1 MEIKSK
7 KYRKKKC
14 RIKRGAGKGGRKMNH
29 KERRDAQMA
38 YISDQEIM
46 EEQKVCRRLLQELN
60 TADRSDFEKIG
71 ELVKKLFGKSEGAFL
86 NPPFY
91 CDYGSHIEVGK
102 NFFANYN
109 CTIIDVAKV
118 KIGDYCQMAPNV
130 AIYTAGHPVH
140 PAARNTAYEY
150 GIEVTIGDNVWIG
163 GNTVILPGVHIGS
176 NTVIG
181 AGSVVTKDIPDWV
194 IAAGNPC
201 KVIRKITEEDRKY
214 YYKDREFDPE
224 AWETVSKAE

>member
-1 MEIKSK
+1 
-7 KYRKKKC
+7 
-14 RIKRGAGKGGRKMNH
+14 MNNI
-29 KERRDAQMA
+29 ERRDLGMA
-38 YISDQEIM
+38 YISDAAVI
-46 EEQKVCRRLLQELN
+46 EEQKRCRKILQRLN
-60 TADRSDFEKIG
+60 TVDRSDFDEIG
-71 ELVKKLFGKSEGAFL
+71 RIVKELFGKSEGAFL

-118 KIGDYCQMAPNV
+118 TIGDNCQMAPNV

-140 PAARNTAYEY
+140 PVSRNSMYEY
-150 GIEVTIGDNVWIG
+150 GIEVSVGDNVWIG

-181 AGSVVTKDIPDWV
+181 AGSVVTKDIPEWV

-201 KVIRKITEEDRKY
+201 KVIREITEADK
-214 YYKDREFDPE
+214 EFYFKEKRFDAE
-224 AWETVSKAE
+224 AWRVIEKLEDKEA

>member
-1 MEIKSK
+1 
-7 KYRKKKC
+7 
-14 RIKRGAGKGGRKMNH
+14 MNNL
-29 KERRDAQMA
+29 ERRDAQMA
-38 YISDQEIM
+38 YISDESVM
-46 EEQKVCRRLLQELN
+46 EEQKVCRRILQELN
-60 TADRSDFEKIG
+60 TVDRSDFEKIG
-71 ELVKKLFGKSEGAFL
+71 QLVGQLFGKSEGAFL

-118 KIGDYCQMAPNV
+118 KIGDNCQIAPNV

-140 PAARNTAYEY
+140 PAARNSAYEY

-194 IAAGNPC
+194 IAVGNPC
-201 KVIRKITEEDRKY
+201 KVVREITEEDRQY
-214 YYKDREFDPE
+214 YYKDRKFDPE
-224 AWETVSKAE
+224 AWEVISRL

>member
-1 MEIKSK
+1 MDNI
-7 KYRKKKC
+7 
-14 RIKRGAGKGGRKMNH
+14 
-29 KERRDAQMA
+29 ERRDREMA
-38 YISDQEIM
+38 YISDESVM
-46 EEQKVCRRLLQELN
+46 EEQKVCRRVLQRLN
-60 TADRSDFEKIG
+60 TVDRSDFDEIG
-71 ELVKKLFGKSEGAFL
+71 RIVKELLGKSDGAFV

-118 KIGDYCQMAPNV
+118 KIGDNCQMAPNV
-130 AIYTAGHPVH
+130 SIYTAGHPIH
-140 PAARNTAYEY
+140 PVSRNSMYEY
-150 GIEVTIGDNVWIG
+150 GISVTIGDNVWIG
-163 GNTVILPGVHIGS
+163 GNTVIMPGVHIGS

-194 IAAGNPC
+194 VAVGNPC
-201 KVIRKITEEDRKY
+201 RVIRQITEEDKKY

-224 AWETVSKAE
+224 AWEYISKH

>member
-1 MEIKSK
+1 MDNI
-7 KYRKKKC
+7 
-14 RIKRGAGKGGRKMNH
+14 
-29 KERRDAQMA
+29 ERRDREIA
-38 YISDQEIM
+38 YISDESVM
-46 EEQKVCRRLLQELN
+46 EEQKACRRILQRLN
-60 TADRSDFEKIG
+60 TVDRSDFDEIG
-71 ELVKKLFGKSEGAFL
+71 RIVKELLGKSDGAFV

-118 KIGDYCQMAPNV
+118 KIGDNCQMAPNV
-130 AIYTAGHPVH
+130 SIYTAGHPLH
-140 PAARNTAYEY
+140 PVSRNSMYEY
-150 GIEVTIGDNVWIG
+150 GISVTIGDNVWIG
-163 GNTVILPGVHIGS
+163 GNTVIMPGVHIGS

-194 IAAGNPC
+194 VAVGNPC
-201 KVIRKITEEDRKY
+201 RVIRQITEEDKKYYYTEEDKKY

-224 AWETVSKAE
+224 AWEYISKL

>member
-1 MEIKSK
+1 
-7 KYRKKKC
+7 
-14 RIKRGAGKGGRKMNH
+14 MNNI
-29 KERRDAQMA
+29 ERRDAQMA
-38 YISDQEIM
+38 YISDDSIF
-46 EEQKVCRRLLQELN
+46 EEQKRCRRIIQKLN
-60 TADRSDFEKIG
+60 TADRSDFNEISKI
-71 ELVKKLFGKSEGAFL
+71 VKELFGKSEKAFL

-118 KIGDYCQMAPNV
+118 KIGDNCQMAPNV
-130 AIYTAGHPVH
+130 AIYTAGHPIH
-140 PAARNTAYEY
+140 PASRNTAYEY

-163 GNTVILPGVHIGS
+163 GNTVIVPGVHIGS

-181 AGSVVTKDIPDWV
+181 AGSVVTKDVPDWV

-201 KVIRKITEEDRKY
+201 KVIREITERDRKY
-214 YYKDREFDPE
+214 YFKNREFDIE
-224 AWETVSKAE
+224 AWNHIQEMWKDGANV

>member
-1 MEIKSK
+1 
-7 KYRKKKC
+7 
-14 RIKRGAGKGGRKMNH
+14 
-29 KERRDAQMA
+29 MA
-38 YISDQEIM
+38 YISDESVM
-46 EEQKVCRRLLQELN
+46 EEQKVCRRILQRLN
-60 TADRSDFEKIG
+60 TVDRSDFSEIGKIVK
-71 ELVKKLFGKSEGAFL
+71 ELLGKSEDAFI

-118 KIGDYCQMAPNV
+118 KIGDNCQMAPNV
-130 AIYTAGHPVH
+130 AIYTAGHPLH
-140 PAARNTAYEY
+140 PVSRNSMYEY
-150 GIEVTIGDNVWIG
+150 GISVTIGDNVWIG
-163 GNTVILPGVHIGS
+163 GNTVIMPGVHIGN

-194 IAAGNPC
+194 VAVGNPC
-201 KVIRKITEEDRKY
+201 RVIRQITEEDKKY

-224 AWETVSKAE
+224 AWEYISKF

>member
-1 MEIKSK
+1 MDNI
-7 KYRKKKC
+7 
-14 RIKRGAGKGGRKMNH
+14 
-29 KERRDAQMA
+29 ERRDREMA
-38 YISDQEIM
+38 YISDESVM
-46 EEQKVCRRLLQELN
+46 EEQKVCRRILQRLN
-60 TADRSDFEKIG
+60 TVDRSDFNEIGKIVK
-71 ELVKKLFGKSEGAFL
+71 ELLGKSDGAFI

-118 KIGDYCQMAPNV
+118 KIGDNCQMAPNV
-130 AIYTAGHPVH
+130 AIYTAGHPLH
-140 PAARNTAYEY
+140 PVSRNSMYEY
-150 GIEVTIGDNVWIG
+150 GISVTIGDNVWIG
-163 GNTVILPGVHIGS
+163 GNTVIMPGVHIGS

-194 IAAGNPC
+194 VAVGNPC
-201 KVIRKITEEDRKY
+201 RVIKQITEDDKKY

-224 AWETVSKAE
+224 AWDYISKLN

>member
-1 MEIKSK
+1 
-7 KYRKKKC
+7 
-14 RIKRGAGKGGRKMNH
+14 MNQ

>member
-1 MEIKSK
+1 
-7 KYRKKKC
+7 
-14 RIKRGAGKGGRKMNH
+14 MNNL
-29 KERRDAQMA
+29 ERRDVQMA
-38 YISDQEIM
+38 YISDESVM
-46 EEQKVCRRLLQELN
+46 EEQKVCRRILQELN
-60 TADRSDFEKIG
+60 TVDRSDFDRIG
-71 ELVKKLFGKSEGAFL
+71 QLVKRLFGKSEGAFL

-118 KIGDYCQMAPNV
+118 KIGDNCQMAPNV

-140 PAARNTAYEY
+140 PVSRNSAYEY

-194 IAAGNPC
+194 VAAGNPC
-201 KVIRKITEEDRKY
+201 KVIRQITEEDKRY
-214 YYKDREFDPE
+214 YYKDRAFDPE
-224 AWETVSKAE
+224 AWEIISKLHL

>member
-1 MEIKSK
+1 
-7 KYRKKKC
+7 
-14 RIKRGAGKGGRKMNH
+14 MNH
-29 KERRDAQMA
+29 VERRDRELP
-38 YISDQEIM
+38 YISDDAVF
-46 EEQKVCRRLLQELN
+46 EEQKICRKILQRLN
-60 TADRSDFEKIG
+60 TVDRSDFDEIGKIVE
-71 ELVKKLFGKSEGAFL
+71 ELLGKSDKAFI

-91 CDYGSHIEVGK
+91 CDYGTHIETGK

-118 KIGDYCQMAPNV
+118 IIGDNCMLAPNV

-140 PAARNTAYEY
+140 PVSRNSLYEY
-150 GIEVTIGDNVWIG
+150 GISVTIGDNVWIG

-194 IAAGNPC
+194 VAAGNPC
-201 KVIRKITEEDRKY
+201 RVIRQITEADREYYYRDRK
-214 YYKDREFDPE
+214 FDE
-224 AWETVSKAE
+224 ETLEEIRLWEEKNGI

>member
-1 MEIKSK
+1 
-7 KYRKKKC
+7 
-14 RIKRGAGKGGRKMNH
+14 MNNI
-29 KERRDAQMA
+29 ERRDREMA
-38 YISDQEIM
+38 YISDEAVM
-46 EEQKVCRRLLQELN
+46 EEQKKCRKILQRLN
-60 TADRSDFEKIG
+60 TVDRSDFEAIGKI
-71 ELVKKLFGKSEGAFL
+71 VKELFGKSENAFL

-118 KIGDYCQMAPNV
+118 IIGDNCQMAPNV

-140 PAARNTAYEY
+140 PDSRNSMYEY
-150 GIEVTIGDNVWIG
+150 GVGVTIGDNVWIG

-201 KVIRKITEEDRKY
+201 RVIRGITEADRKF

-224 AWETVSKAE
+224 AWEQVRGGQPRQ